1 MVVGLNGVFG
11 LLAQPLAVQ
20 DRKQELG
27 VSAEV
32 QNQKILPF
40 IGYFLK
46 FFAKV
51 FYLMIILGYIF
62 LYYKSVFG
70 KNSFGHFIIF

>member
-40 IGYFLK
+40 IGYFL
-46 FFAKV
+46 
-51 FYLMIILGYIF
+51 
-62 LYYKSVFG
+62 
-70 KNSFGHFIIF
+70 